1 MKGCVPFANRLIA
14 RRRPS
19 NDVPSFERE
28 CHVRLAIVFL
38 TAFAALT
45 AAGVGGAGPPPG
57 QAPPRWPVLDE
68 YAGKV
73 VLVDFWASWCSPCL
87 KSFPWMNEIQRKHGG
102 EGFVVVAVNL
112 DQERGFADAFLAKTP
127 AKFHMEFDPAGTI
140 ARQFG
145 VQAMPTS
152 VLIDRNGK
160 IRARHAGFKDK
171 HRAERE
177 QQILQLL
184 KEPAA

>member
-1 MKGCVPFANRLIA
+1 M
-14 RRRPS
+14 
-19 NDVPSFERE
+19 PSFERGL
-28 CHVRLAIVFL
+28 HVRLTTFVL
-38 TAFAALT
+38 TAFVALT
-45 AAGVGGAGPPPG
+45 AASVGAGP
-57 QAPPRWPVLDE
+57 APPAKAAPRWQVLDA

-87 KSFPWMNEIQRKHGG
+87 QSFPWMNELQRKHGG

-112 DQERGFADAFLAKTP
+112 DQDRALADAFLGKTP
-127 AKFHMEFDPAGTI
+127 ATFRVEFDPAGSV
-140 ARQFG
+140 ARQFD

-152 VLIDRNGK
+152 VLIDRSGK
-160 IRARHAGFKDK
+160 VRVRHAGFKDK

-177 QQILQLL
+177 QQIVQLL

>member
-1 MKGCVPFANRLIA
+1 
-14 RRRPS
+14 
-19 NDVPSFERE
+19 
-28 CHVRLAIVFL
+28 VRLAAFVL

-45 AAGVGGAGPPPG
+45 TASAGVAATPP
-57 QAPPRWPVLDE
+57 AAAAPRWPVLDA

-87 KSFPWMNEIQRKHGG
+87 QSFPWMNDLQQKHGG
-102 EGFVVVAVNL
+102 EGFVIVAVNL
-112 DQERGFADAFLAKTP
+112 DQDRTLADAFLGKTP
-127 AKFHMEFDPAGTI
+127 ARFRVEYDPAGDI
-140 ARQFG
+140 ARQYG

-160 IRARHAGFKDK
+160 IRMRHAGFKEK
-171 HRAERE
+171 NRAERE
-177 QQILQLL
+177 QQIVQLL